1 MSKRKLE
8 DGEAPVSKRFAF
20 EQPVTPAI
28 REEIEDVLMADG
40 ATVRETATQLVIGK
54 PGVLGIGRIPAAQA
68 RGRRSAPA
76 SARKRAVRVPSAAA
90 RLRADLRAKRK
101 ELASRLRG
109 LKAEI
114 RAIDRDITSLKGKR

>member
-54 PGVLGIGRIPAAQA
+54 PGVLGIGRIPAAQPRA
-68 RGRRSAPA
+68 HA
-76 SARKRAVRVPSAAA
+76 SGTRKRAVRVPSAAA

-101 ELASRLRG
+101 ELNDRLRG

>member
-68 RGRRSAPA
+68 RARA
-76 SARKRAVRVPSAAA
+76 SRTRKRAVRVPSAAA

-101 ELASRLRG
+101 ELTSRLRG